1 LSKASSISPPSGIH
15 SLSFHALKYFSQHS
29 HKSVIK
35 LLDWLVFDAFLMHL
49 SSMLYGCSSALF
61 YAKLGPQ
68 SVPNFRWTNSYS
80 LPQEV
85 KALSKF
91 TIE

>member
-1 LSKASSISPPSGIH
+1 VSACEDGDKSIVELFDG
-15 SLSFHALKYFSQHS
+15 
-29 HKSVIK
+29 
-35 LLDWLVFDAFLMHL
+35 LVFDAFLIRL
-49 SSMLYGCSSALF
+49 SSMLYGSSSALF

-91 TIE
+91 TLE